1 MQVGMIGL
9 GRMGANMARR
19 LIRGGH
25 ECVVHDISADAVR
38 VLGNEGASGATSIED
53 FIARLAT
60 PRVVWLTVPANVL
73 AAALFGRFGSRGG
86 AEFQDRLL
94 SVMRFEVGGRV
105 EKAADK

>member
-1 MQVGMIGL
+1 MQVGMIGF
-9 GRMGANMARR
+9 GRVGANMVGR
-19 LIRGGH
+19 LVRGGH
-25 ECVVHDISADAVR
+25 GDRVHDVSADAVR
-38 VLGNEGASGATSIED
+38 ALAREGASGATSIED